1 MKRFIENRP
10 SSDTARRPLPPLAG
24 NLLFLGALFAMS
36 LLVMAIEKPLFLLWY
51 HAQAAEAS
59 AAELALVVW
68 NGLKLDQTVAG
79 YITALPLLVVLAALW
94 IPGRWSRSVLKGYLL
109 VIAAVSATAFAANLA
124 LYEYWAFP
132 LDSSVLQYLAS
143 PKEALASVTAGQLLL
158 QLLVAA
164 AVFGGMAWCYLRVLR
179 LYNPAR
185 RSTHRAGS
193 TLVLLLAAG
202 VLFLPI
208 RGGVSVATANVSKV
222 YFSGRMFLNHA
233 AVNPLFSF
241 LSTLSDG
248 DDALYE
254 YEFFPEP
261 ERAAIFELL
270 RGDLPAGIGTDTLLR
285 TRRPNV
291 VLFLVESFGRSTVDE
306 RVGGEPVAPEF
317 QRLKGEGVYF
327 DNLFANSFR
336 TDRGT
341 VAVLSGFPA
350 QTKMSVMK
358 LPVKSQRLP
367 SIARSLRREGYATS
381 FYYGGDLNFTNTA
394 SYLYGTG
401 FDRLTW
407 QKDLHFDAPT
417 SKWGYADDVVIDAF
431 TDHVLA
437 EAGIAASLLR
447 RDAHAVEPRT
457 VRRTVREVRRPDAQ
471 RHGLHRRLPRLLRGT
486 CAADSRMERPARHPH
501 RRPCLPLPLRH
512 RQQRRAASPHPDAVA
527 GRRRAPSGGSRNLRL
542 AERSGGHAAR
552 AAGDRPR
559 RFPFQPRP
567 VRSGAPQIRLLVF
580 QQRLRRGRRRRHDD
594 LRLYLRPRD
603 LARQHGRA
611 AARRK
616 GDAPNHLQGDTGAVK
631 IRRIEIR
638 SCPIR
643 CMNFDYAEFKNRPF
657 GRGGSYRYR
666 KIGEGRENR
675 PYGTGS

>member
-109 VIAAVSATAFAANLA
+109 VIAAVAATAFAANLA

-179 LYNPAR
+179 LYDPAR

-261 ERAAIFELL
+261 ERAAIFEPL

-437 EAGIAASLLR
+437 EAASQRPFFAAMLTLSSHEPFDVPFAKFDDPMLNAMAFTDACLGRFVERVRQTPVWDDLLVILIADHAYPYPYGIANSDALR
-447 RDAHAVEPRT
+447 HRIPMLWLGGA
-457 VRRTVREVRRPDAQ
+457 VRRPAVVETYGSQSDLAATLLAQ
-471 RHGLHRRLPRLLRGT
+471 LGIAHGDFLF
-486 CAADSRMERPARHPH
+486 SRDLFDPARPKFGYWCFNNGFGVADAGGTTIFDCPSA
-501 RRPCLPLPLRH
+501 RVISPDSTAAQLRDGKAML
-512 RQQRRAASPHPDAVA
+512 QTTYKA
-527 GRRRAPSGGSRNLRL
+527 
-542 AERSGGHAAR
+542 
-552 AAGDRPR
+552 
-559 RFPFQPRP
+559 
-567 VRSGAPQIRLLVF
+567 IREL
-580 QQRLRRGRRRRHDD
+580 
-594 LRLYLRPRD
+594 
-603 LARQHGRA
+603 
-611 AARRK
+611 
-616 GDAPNHLQGDTGAVK
+616 
-631 IRRIEIR
+631 
-638 SCPIR
+638 
-643 CMNFDYAEFKNRPF
+643 
-657 GRGGSYRYR
+657 
-666 KIGEGRENR
+666 
-675 PYGTGS
+675 

>member
-109 VIAAVSATAFAANLA
+109 VIAAVAATAFAANLA

-179 LYNPAR
+179 LYDPAR

-261 ERAAIFELL
+261 ERAAIFEPL

-417 SKWGYADDVVIDAF
+417 SKWGYADDVVVDLFGDEVEALGREEQPFLAGLLTLSSHEPFEVPFAKFDDKLLNAMAF
-431 TDHVLA
+431 
-437 EAGIAASLLR
+437 S
-447 RDAHAVEPRT
+447 
-457 VRRTVREVRRPDAQ
+457 DAQ
-471 RHGLHRRLPRLLRGT
+471 IGRLIDRLRESPVWDNLLVVLVADHGYPYPYDL
-486 CAADSRMERPARHPH
+486 AYNA
-501 RRPCLPLPLRH
+501 PLRH
-512 RQQRRAASPHPDAVA
+512 RIPMIWLGGALATASRTVDTYASQIDICATLLAQMGLPHDEFDYSKNIFGATPPHKFGYYCFSDGFGVIDADGETVYDNTGETVLFQTGPQSERLEWGKA
-527 GRRRAPSGGSRNLRL
+527 MLQTTYEDIGRR
-542 AERSGGHAAR
+542 
-552 AAGDRPR
+552 
-559 RFPFQPRP
+559 
-567 VRSGAPQIRLLVF
+567 
-580 QQRLRRGRRRRHDD
+580 
-594 LRLYLRPRD
+594 
-603 LARQHGRA
+603 
-611 AARRK
+611 
-616 GDAPNHLQGDTGAVK
+616 
-631 IRRIEIR
+631 
-638 SCPIR
+638 
-643 CMNFDYAEFKNRPF
+643 
-657 GRGGSYRYR
+657 
-666 KIGEGRENR
+666 
-675 PYGTGS
+675 

>member
-143 PKEALASVTAGQLLL
+143 PKEALASITAGQFLL

-179 LYNPAR
+179 LYDPAR

-261 ERAAIFELL
+261 ERAAIFEPL

-437 EAGIAASLLR
+437 EAASQRPFFAAVLTLSSHEPFDVPFAKFDDPMLNAMAFTDACLGRFVERVRQTPVWDDLLVILIADHAYPYPYGIANSDALR
-447 RDAHAVEPRT
+447 HRIPMLWLGGA
-457 VRRTVREVRRPDAQ
+457 VRRPAVVETYGSQSDLAATLLAQ
-471 RHGLHRRLPRLLRGT
+471 LGIAHGDFLF
-486 CAADSRMERPARHPH
+486 SRDLFDPARPKFGYWCFNNGFGVADAGGTTIFDCTSA
-501 RRPCLPLPLRH
+501 RVISPDSTAAQLRDGKAML
-512 RQQRRAASPHPDAVA
+512 QTTYKA
-527 GRRRAPSGGSRNLRL
+527 
-542 AERSGGHAAR
+542 
-552 AAGDRPR
+552 
-559 RFPFQPRP
+559 
-567 VRSGAPQIRLLVF
+567 IREL
-580 QQRLRRGRRRRHDD
+580 
-594 LRLYLRPRD
+594 
-603 LARQHGRA
+603 
-611 AARRK
+611 
-616 GDAPNHLQGDTGAVK
+616 
-631 IRRIEIR
+631 
-638 SCPIR
+638 
-643 CMNFDYAEFKNRPF
+643 
-657 GRGGSYRYR
+657 
-666 KIGEGRENR
+666 
-675 PYGTGS
+675 

>member
-51 HAQAAEAS
+51 HAQAADAS

-109 VIAAVSATAFAANLA
+109 VIAAVAATAFAANLA

-164 AVFGGMAWCYLRVLR
+164 AVFGGMAWCYPRVLR
-179 LYNPAR
+179 LYDPAR

-261 ERAAIFELL
+261 ERAAIFEPL

-437 EAGIAASLLR
+437 EAASQRPFFAAMLTLSSHEPFDVPFAKFDDPMLNAMAFTDACLGRFVERVRQTPVWKDLLVILIADHAYPYPYGIANSDALR
-447 RDAHAVEPRT
+447 HRIPMLWLGGA
-457 VRRTVREVRRPDAQ
+457 VRRPAVVETYGSQSDLAATLLAQ
-471 RHGLHRRLPRLLRGT
+471 LGIAHGDFLF
-486 CAADSRMERPARHPH
+486 SRDLFDPARPKFGYWCFNNGFGVADAGGTTIFDCTSA
-501 RRPCLPLPLRH
+501 RVISPDSTAAQLRDGKAML
-512 RQQRRAASPHPDAVA
+512 QTTYKA
-527 GRRRAPSGGSRNLRL
+527 
-542 AERSGGHAAR
+542 
-552 AAGDRPR
+552 
-559 RFPFQPRP
+559 
-567 VRSGAPQIRLLVF
+567 IREL
-580 QQRLRRGRRRRHDD
+580 
-594 LRLYLRPRD
+594 
-603 LARQHGRA
+603 
-611 AARRK
+611 
-616 GDAPNHLQGDTGAVK
+616 
-631 IRRIEIR
+631 
-638 SCPIR
+638 
-643 CMNFDYAEFKNRPF
+643 
-657 GRGGSYRYR
+657 
-666 KIGEGRENR
+666 
-675 PYGTGS
+675 

>member
-51 HAQAAEAS
+51 HAQAAKAS

-109 VIAAVSATAFAANLA
+109 VIAAVAATAFAANLA

-179 LYNPAR
+179 LYDPAR

-261 ERAAIFELL
+261 ERAAIFEPL

-437 EAGIAASLLR
+437 EAASQRPFFAAMLTLSSHEPFDVPFAKFDDPMLNAMAFTDACLGRFVERVRQTPVWDDLLVILIADHAYPYPYGIANSDALR
-447 RDAHAVEPRT
+447 HRIPMLWLGGA
-457 VRRTVREVRRPDAQ
+457 VRRPAVVETYGSQSDLAATLLAQ
-471 RHGLHRRLPRLLRGT
+471 LGIAHGDFLF
-486 CAADSRMERPARHPH
+486 SRDLFDPARPKFGYWCFNNGFGVADAGGTTIFDCTSA
-501 RRPCLPLPLRH
+501 RVISPDSTAAQLRDGKAML
-512 RQQRRAASPHPDAVA
+512 QTTYKA
-527 GRRRAPSGGSRNLRL
+527 
-542 AERSGGHAAR
+542 
-552 AAGDRPR
+552 
-559 RFPFQPRP
+559 
-567 VRSGAPQIRLLVF
+567 IREL
-580 QQRLRRGRRRRHDD
+580 
-594 LRLYLRPRD
+594 
-603 LARQHGRA
+603 
-611 AARRK
+611 
-616 GDAPNHLQGDTGAVK
+616 
-631 IRRIEIR
+631 
-638 SCPIR
+638 
-643 CMNFDYAEFKNRPF
+643 
-657 GRGGSYRYR
+657 
-666 KIGEGRENR
+666 
-675 PYGTGS
+675 

>member
-94 IPGRWSRSVLKGYLL
+94 LPGRWSRSVLKCYLL
-109 VIAAVSATAFAANLA
+109 VIAAVAATAFAANLA

-179 LYNPAR
+179 LYDPAR

-261 ERAAIFELL
+261 ERAAIFEPL

-437 EAGIAASLLR
+437 EAASQRPFFAAMLTLSSHEPFDVPFAKFDDPMLNAMAFTDACLGRFVERVRQTPVWKDLLVILIADHAYPYPYGIANSDALR
-447 RDAHAVEPRT
+447 HRIPMLWLGGA
-457 VRRTVREVRRPDAQ
+457 VRRPAVVETYGSQSDLAATLLAQ
-471 RHGLHRRLPRLLRGT
+471 LGIAHGDFLF
-486 CAADSRMERPARHPH
+486 SRDLFDPARPKFGYWCFNNGFGVADAGGTTIFDCTSA
-501 RRPCLPLPLRH
+501 RVISPDSTAAQLRDGKAML
-512 RQQRRAASPHPDAVA
+512 QTTYKA
-527 GRRRAPSGGSRNLRL
+527 
-542 AERSGGHAAR
+542 
-552 AAGDRPR
+552 
-559 RFPFQPRP
+559 
-567 VRSGAPQIRLLVF
+567 IREL
-580 QQRLRRGRRRRHDD
+580 
-594 LRLYLRPRD
+594 
-603 LARQHGRA
+603 
-611 AARRK
+611 
-616 GDAPNHLQGDTGAVK
+616 
-631 IRRIEIR
+631 
-638 SCPIR
+638 
-643 CMNFDYAEFKNRPF
+643 
-657 GRGGSYRYR
+657 
-666 KIGEGRENR
+666 
-675 PYGTGS
+675 

>member
-143 PKEALASVTAGQLLL
+143 PKEALASITAGQLLL

-179 LYNPAR
+179 LYDPAR

-261 ERAAIFELL
+261 ERAAIFEPL

-285 TRRPNV
+285 TQRPNV

-437 EAGIAASLLR
+437 EAASQRPFFAAVLTLSSHEPFDVPFAKFDDPMLNAMAFTDACLGRFVERVRQTPVWDDLLVILIADHAYPYPYGIANSDALR
-447 RDAHAVEPRT
+447 HRIPMLWLGGA
-457 VRRTVREVRRPDAQ
+457 VRRPAVVETYGSQSDLAATLLAQ
-471 RHGLHRRLPRLLRGT
+471 LGIAHGDFLF
-486 CAADSRMERPARHPH
+486 SRDLFDPARPKFGYWCFNNGFGVADAGGTTIFDCTSA
-501 RRPCLPLPLRH
+501 RVISPDSTAAQLRDGKAML
-512 RQQRRAASPHPDAVA
+512 QTTYKA
-527 GRRRAPSGGSRNLRL
+527 
-542 AERSGGHAAR
+542 
-552 AAGDRPR
+552 
-559 RFPFQPRP
+559 
-567 VRSGAPQIRLLVF
+567 IREL
-580 QQRLRRGRRRRHDD
+580 
-594 LRLYLRPRD
+594 
-603 LARQHGRA
+603 
-611 AARRK
+611 
-616 GDAPNHLQGDTGAVK
+616 
-631 IRRIEIR
+631 
-638 SCPIR
+638 
-643 CMNFDYAEFKNRPF
+643 
-657 GRGGSYRYR
+657 
-666 KIGEGRENR
+666 
-675 PYGTGS
+675 

>member
-1 MKRFIENRP
+1 MKRFIETRP

-109 VIAAVSATAFAANLA
+109 VIAAVAATAFAANLA

-164 AVFGGMAWCYLRVLR
+164 AVFGGMAWCYPRVLR
-179 LYNPAR
+179 LYDPAR

-261 ERAAIFELL
+261 ERAAIFEPL

-437 EAGIAASLLR
+437 EAASQRPFFAAMLTLSSHEPFDVPFAKFDDPMLNAMAFTDACLGRFVERVRQTPVWKDLLVILIADHAYPYPYGIANSDALR
-447 RDAHAVEPRT
+447 HRIPMLWLGGA
-457 VRRTVREVRRPDAQ
+457 VRRPAVVETYGSQSDLAATLLAQ
-471 RHGLHRRLPRLLRGT
+471 LGIAHGDFLF
-486 CAADSRMERPARHPH
+486 SRDLFDPARPKFGYWCFNNGFGVADAGGTTIFDCTSA
-501 RRPCLPLPLRH
+501 RVISPDSTAAQLRDGKAML
-512 RQQRRAASPHPDAVA
+512 QTTYKA
-527 GRRRAPSGGSRNLRL
+527 
-542 AERSGGHAAR
+542 
-552 AAGDRPR
+552 
-559 RFPFQPRP
+559 
-567 VRSGAPQIRLLVF
+567 IREL
-580 QQRLRRGRRRRHDD
+580 
-594 LRLYLRPRD
+594 
-603 LARQHGRA
+603 
-611 AARRK
+611 
-616 GDAPNHLQGDTGAVK
+616 
-631 IRRIEIR
+631 
-638 SCPIR
+638 
-643 CMNFDYAEFKNRPF
+643 
-657 GRGGSYRYR
+657 
-666 KIGEGRENR
+666 
-675 PYGTGS
+675 

>member
-109 VIAAVSATAFAANLA
+109 VIAAVAATAFAANLA

-164 AVFGGMAWCYLRVLR
+164 AVFGGMAWCYPRVLR
-179 LYNPAR
+179 LYDPAR

-261 ERAAIFELL
+261 ERAAIFEPL

-417 SKWGYADDVVIDAF
+417 SKWGYADDVVVDLFGDEVEALGRAEQPFLAGLLTLSSHEPFEVPFAKFDDKLLNAMAF
-431 TDHVLA
+431 
-437 EAGIAASLLR
+437 S
-447 RDAHAVEPRT
+447 
-457 VRRTVREVRRPDAQ
+457 DAQ
-471 RHGLHRRLPRLLRGT
+471 IGRLIDRLRESPVWNNLLVVLVADHGYPYPYDL
-486 CAADSRMERPARHPH
+486 AYNA
-501 RRPCLPLPLRH
+501 PLRH
-512 RQQRRAASPHPDAVA
+512 RIPMIWLGGALATASRTVDTYASQIDICATLLAQMGLPHDEFDYSKNIFGATPPHKFGYYCFSDGFGVIDADGETVYDNTGETVLFQTGPQSERLEWGKA
-527 GRRRAPSGGSRNLRL
+527 MLQTTYEDIGRR
-542 AERSGGHAAR
+542 
-552 AAGDRPR
+552 
-559 RFPFQPRP
+559 
-567 VRSGAPQIRLLVF
+567 
-580 QQRLRRGRRRRHDD
+580 
-594 LRLYLRPRD
+594 
-603 LARQHGRA
+603 
-611 AARRK
+611 
-616 GDAPNHLQGDTGAVK
+616 
-631 IRRIEIR
+631 
-638 SCPIR
+638 
-643 CMNFDYAEFKNRPF
+643 
-657 GRGGSYRYR
+657 
-666 KIGEGRENR
+666 
-675 PYGTGS
+675 

>member
-179 LYNPAR
+179 LYDPAR

-261 ERAAIFELL
+261 ERAAIFEPL

-437 EAGIAASLLR
+437 EAASQRPFFAAMLTLSSHEPFDVPFAKFDDPMLNAMAFTDASLGRFVERVRQTPVWNDLLVILIADHAYPYPYGIANSDALR
-447 RDAHAVEPRT
+447 HRIPMLWLGGA
-457 VRRTVREVRRPDAQ
+457 VRRPAVVETYGSQSDLAATLLAQLGIAHGDFLFSRDLFDPARPKFGYWCFNNGFGVADAGGTTIFDCTSARVISPDSTAAQ
-471 RHGLHRRLPRLLRGT
+471 RRDGKAMLQT
-486 CAADSRMERPARHPH
+486 TYKA
-501 RRPCLPLPLRH
+501 
-512 RQQRRAASPHPDAVA
+512 
-527 GRRRAPSGGSRNLRL
+527 
-542 AERSGGHAAR
+542 
-552 AAGDRPR
+552 
-559 RFPFQPRP
+559 
-567 VRSGAPQIRLLVF
+567 IREL
-580 QQRLRRGRRRRHDD
+580 
-594 LRLYLRPRD
+594 
-603 LARQHGRA
+603 
-611 AARRK
+611 
-616 GDAPNHLQGDTGAVK
+616 
-631 IRRIEIR
+631 
-638 SCPIR
+638 
-643 CMNFDYAEFKNRPF
+643 
-657 GRGGSYRYR
+657 
-666 KIGEGRENR
+666 
-675 PYGTGS
+675 

>member
-109 VIAAVSATAFAANLA
+109 VIAAVAATAFAANLA

-164 AVFGGMAWCYLRVLR
+164 AVFGGMAWCYPRVLR
-179 LYNPAR
+179 LYDPAR

-261 ERAAIFELL
+261 ERAAIFEPL

-336 TDRGT
+336 TDRGE
-341 VAVLSGFPA
+341 VAILSGFPA
-350 QTKMSVMK
+350 QTRMSIMK
-358 LPVKSQRLP
+358 LPAKSRNLP
-367 SIARSLRREGYATS
+367 SIARSLAGEGYATS
-381 FYYGGDLNFTNTA
+381 FAYGGDLNFTNQS
-394 SYLYGTG
+394 SYMYATG
-401 FDRLTW
+401 WQELIW
-407 QKDLHFDAPT
+407 QKDLRFDAPAAD
-417 SKWGYADDVVIDAF
+417 WGYDDALMCDWFADRVIALSDAGKPFLAGLLTLSSHTPFDVPYSKFDDKVLNAMAFSDECVGKMIDRLKASPAWKDLLVVLVA
-431 TDHVLA
+431 DH
-437 EAGIAASLLR
+437 GYPY
-447 RDAHAVEPRT
+447 PRT
-457 VRRTVREVRRPDAQ
+457 LTYNE
-471 RHGLHRRLPRLLRGT
+471 
-486 CAADSRMERPARHPH
+486 
-501 RRPCLPLPLRH
+501 PLRH
-512 RQQRRAASPHPDAVA
+512 RIPMIWTGGAVVRPRVVEDYAAQIDIAATLLAQLGVAHDDFDYSKDIFAPTPPRKFAYYTFNDGFGVVDASGEAVWDATA
-527 GRRRAPSGGSRNLRL
+527 GRAVTATNP
-542 AERSGGHAAR
+542 E
-552 AAGDRPR
+552 
-559 RFPFQPRP
+559 
-567 VRSGAPQIRLLVF
+567 LLDVGRTML
-580 QQRLRRGRRRRHDD
+580 QTTYTDIGRR
-594 LRLYLRPRD
+594 
-603 LARQHGRA
+603 
-611 AARRK
+611 
-616 GDAPNHLQGDTGAVK
+616 
-631 IRRIEIR
+631 
-638 SCPIR
+638 
-643 CMNFDYAEFKNRPF
+643 
-657 GRGGSYRYR
+657 
-666 KIGEGRENR
+666 
-675 PYGTGS
+675 

>member
-164 AVFGGMAWCYLRVLR
+164 AVFRGMAWCYLRVLR
-179 LYNPAR
+179 LYDPAR

-261 ERAAIFELL
+261 ERAAIFEPL

-437 EAGIAASLLR
+437 EAASQRPFFAAMLTLSSHEPFDVPFAKFDDPMLNAMAFTDASLGRFVERVRQTPVWNDLLVILIADHAYPYPYGIANSDALR
-447 RDAHAVEPRT
+447 HRIPMLWLGGA
-457 VRRTVREVRRPDAQ
+457 VRRPAVVETYGSQSDLAATLLAQ
-471 RHGLHRRLPRLLRGT
+471 LGIAHGDFLF
-486 CAADSRMERPARHPH
+486 SRDLFDPARPKFGYWCFNNGFGVADAGGTTIFDCTSA
-501 RRPCLPLPLRH
+501 RVISPDSTAAQLRDGKAML
-512 RQQRRAASPHPDAVA
+512 QTTYKA
-527 GRRRAPSGGSRNLRL
+527 
-542 AERSGGHAAR
+542 
-552 AAGDRPR
+552 
-559 RFPFQPRP
+559 
-567 VRSGAPQIRLLVF
+567 IREL
-580 QQRLRRGRRRRHDD
+580 
-594 LRLYLRPRD
+594 
-603 LARQHGRA
+603 
-611 AARRK
+611 
-616 GDAPNHLQGDTGAVK
+616 
-631 IRRIEIR
+631 
-638 SCPIR
+638 
-643 CMNFDYAEFKNRPF
+643 
-657 GRGGSYRYR
+657 
-666 KIGEGRENR
+666 
-675 PYGTGS
+675 

>member
-109 VIAAVSATAFAANLA
+109 VIAAVAATAFAANLA
-124 LYEYWAFP
+124 LYDYWAFP

-179 LYNPAR
+179 LYDPAR

-261 ERAAIFELL
+261 ERAAIFEPL

-437 EAGIAASLLR
+437 EAASQRPFFAAMLTLSSHEPFDVPFAKFDDPMLNAMAFTDACLGRFVERVRQTPVWDDLLVILIADHAYPYPYGIANSDALR
-447 RDAHAVEPRT
+447 HRIPMLWLGGA
-457 VRRTVREVRRPDAQ
+457 VRRPAVVETYGSQSDLAATLLAQ
-471 RHGLHRRLPRLLRGT
+471 LGIAHGDFLF
-486 CAADSRMERPARHPH
+486 SRDLFDPARPKFGYWCFNNGFGVADAGGTTIFDCTSA
-501 RRPCLPLPLRH
+501 RVISPDSTAAQLRDGKAML
-512 RQQRRAASPHPDAVA
+512 QTTYKA
-527 GRRRAPSGGSRNLRL
+527 
-542 AERSGGHAAR
+542 
-552 AAGDRPR
+552 
-559 RFPFQPRP
+559 
-567 VRSGAPQIRLLVF
+567 IREL
-580 QQRLRRGRRRRHDD
+580 
-594 LRLYLRPRD
+594 
-603 LARQHGRA
+603 
-611 AARRK
+611 
-616 GDAPNHLQGDTGAVK
+616 
-631 IRRIEIR
+631 
-638 SCPIR
+638 
-643 CMNFDYAEFKNRPF
+643 
-657 GRGGSYRYR
+657 
-666 KIGEGRENR
+666 
-675 PYGTGS
+675 

>member
-109 VIAAVSATAFAANLA
+109 VIAAVAATAFAANLA

-164 AVFGGMAWCYLRVLR
+164 AVFGGMAWCYPRVLR
-179 LYNPAR
+179 LYDPAR

-193 TLVLLLAAG
+193 TLVQLLAAG

-261 ERAAIFELL
+261 ERAAIFEPL

-437 EAGIAASLLR
+437 EAASQRPFFAAMLTLSSHEPFDVPFAKFDDPMLNAMAFTDACLGRFVERVRQTPVWKDLLVILIADHAYPYPYGIANSDALR
-447 RDAHAVEPRT
+447 HRIPMLWLGGA
-457 VRRTVREVRRPDAQ
+457 VRRPAVVETYGSQSDLAATLLAQ
-471 RHGLHRRLPRLLRGT
+471 LGIAHGDFLF
-486 CAADSRMERPARHPH
+486 SRDLFDPARPKFGYWCFNNGFGVADAGGTTIFDCTSA
-501 RRPCLPLPLRH
+501 RVISPDSTAAQLRDGKAML
-512 RQQRRAASPHPDAVA
+512 QTTYKA
-527 GRRRAPSGGSRNLRL
+527 
-542 AERSGGHAAR
+542 
-552 AAGDRPR
+552 
-559 RFPFQPRP
+559 
-567 VRSGAPQIRLLVF
+567 IREL
-580 QQRLRRGRRRRHDD
+580 
-594 LRLYLRPRD
+594 
-603 LARQHGRA
+603 
-611 AARRK
+611 
-616 GDAPNHLQGDTGAVK
+616 
-631 IRRIEIR
+631 
-638 SCPIR
+638 
-643 CMNFDYAEFKNRPF
+643 
-657 GRGGSYRYR
+657 
-666 KIGEGRENR
+666 
-675 PYGTGS
+675 

>member
-109 VIAAVSATAFAANLA
+109 VIAAVAATAFAANLA

-179 LYNPAR
+179 LYDPAR

-261 ERAAIFELL
+261 ERAAIFEPL

-437 EAGIAASLLR
+437 EAASQRPFFAAMLTLSSHEPSDVPFAKFDDPMLNAMAFTDACLGRFVERVRQTPVWDDLLVILIADHAYPYPYGIANSDALR
-447 RDAHAVEPRT
+447 HRIPMLWLGGA
-457 VRRTVREVRRPDAQ
+457 VRRPAVVETYGSQSDLAATLLAQ
-471 RHGLHRRLPRLLRGT
+471 LGIAHGDFLF
-486 CAADSRMERPARHPH
+486 SRDLFDPARPKFGYWCFNNGFGVADAGGTTIFDCTSA
-501 RRPCLPLPLRH
+501 RVISPDSTAAQLRDGKAML
-512 RQQRRAASPHPDAVA
+512 QTTYKA
-527 GRRRAPSGGSRNLRL
+527 
-542 AERSGGHAAR
+542 
-552 AAGDRPR
+552 
-559 RFPFQPRP
+559 
-567 VRSGAPQIRLLVF
+567 IREL
-580 QQRLRRGRRRRHDD
+580 
-594 LRLYLRPRD
+594 
-603 LARQHGRA
+603 
-611 AARRK
+611 
-616 GDAPNHLQGDTGAVK
+616 
-631 IRRIEIR
+631 
-638 SCPIR
+638 
-643 CMNFDYAEFKNRPF
+643 
-657 GRGGSYRYR
+657 
-666 KIGEGRENR
+666 
-675 PYGTGS
+675 

>member
-109 VIAAVSATAFAANLA
+109 VIAAVAATAFAANLA

-179 LYNPAR
+179 LYDPAR

-222 YFSGRMFLNHA
+222 YFSGRMVLNHA

-261 ERAAIFELL
+261 ERAAIFEPL

-437 EAGIAASLLR
+437 EAASQRPFFAAMLTLSSHEPFDVPFAKFDDPMLNAMAFTDACLGRFVERVRQTPVWKDLLVILIADHAYPYPYGIANSDALR
-447 RDAHAVEPRT
+447 HRIPMLWLGGA
-457 VRRTVREVRRPDAQ
+457 VRRP
-471 RHGLHRRLPRLLRGT
+471 
-486 CAADSRMERPARHPH
+486 
-501 RRPCLPLPLRH
+501 
-512 RQQRRAASPHPDAVA
+512 AVVETY
-527 GRRRAPSGGSRNLRL
+527 GSQ
-542 AERSGGHAAR
+542 S
-552 AAGDRPR
+552 
-559 RFPFQPRP
+559 
-567 VRSGAPQIRLLVF
+567 
-580 QQRLRRGRRRRHDD
+580 
-594 LRLYLRPRD
+594 D
-603 LARQHGRA
+603 LAATLLAQLGIAHGDFLFSA
-611 AARRK
+611 PNSATGVSTTASAWPTPAARRSST
-616 GDAPNHLQGDTGAVK
+616 APPPA
-631 IRRIEIR
+631 
-638 SCPIR
+638 
-643 CMNFDYAEFKNRPF
+643 
-657 GRGGSYRYR
+657 
-666 KIGEGRENR
+666 
-675 PYGTGS
+675 

>member
-179 LYNPAR
+179 LYDPAR

-261 ERAAIFELL
+261 ERAAIFEPL

-437 EAGIAASLLR
+437 EAASQRPFFAAMITLSSHEPFDVPFAKFDDPMLNAMAFTDASLGRFVERVRQTPVWNDLLVILIADHAYPYPYGIANSDALR
-447 RDAHAVEPRT
+447 HRIPMLWLGGA
-457 VRRTVREVRRPDAQ
+457 VRRPAVVETYGSQSDLAATLLAQ
-471 RHGLHRRLPRLLRGT
+471 LGIAHGDFLF
-486 CAADSRMERPARHPH
+486 SRDLFDPARPKFGYWCFNNGFGVADAGGTTIFDCTSA
-501 RRPCLPLPLRH
+501 RVISPDSTAAQLRDGKAML
-512 RQQRRAASPHPDAVA
+512 QTTYKA
-527 GRRRAPSGGSRNLRL
+527 
-542 AERSGGHAAR
+542 
-552 AAGDRPR
+552 
-559 RFPFQPRP
+559 
-567 VRSGAPQIRLLVF
+567 IREL
-580 QQRLRRGRRRRHDD
+580 
-594 LRLYLRPRD
+594 
-603 LARQHGRA
+603 
-611 AARRK
+611 
-616 GDAPNHLQGDTGAVK
+616 
-631 IRRIEIR
+631 
-638 SCPIR
+638 
-643 CMNFDYAEFKNRPF
+643 
-657 GRGGSYRYR
+657 
-666 KIGEGRENR
+666 
-675 PYGTGS
+675 

>member
-109 VIAAVSATAFAANLA
+109 VIAAVAATAFAANLA

-179 LYNPAR
+179 LYDPAR

-261 ERAAIFELL
+261 ERAAIFEPL

-367 SIARSLRREGYATS
+367 SIAHSLRREGYATS

-437 EAGIAASLLR
+437 EAASQRPFFAAMLTLSSHEPFDVPFAKFDDPMLNAMAFTDACLGRFVERVRQTPVWKDLLVILIADHAYPYPYGIANSDALR
-447 RDAHAVEPRT
+447 HRIPMLWLGGA
-457 VRRTVREVRRPDAQ
+457 VRRPAVVETYGSQSDLAATLLAQ
-471 RHGLHRRLPRLLRGT
+471 LGIAHGDFLF
-486 CAADSRMERPARHPH
+486 SRDLFDPARPKFGYWCFNNGFGVADAGGTTIFDCTSA
-501 RRPCLPLPLRH
+501 RVISPDSTAAQLRDGKAML
-512 RQQRRAASPHPDAVA
+512 QTTYKA
-527 GRRRAPSGGSRNLRL
+527 
-542 AERSGGHAAR
+542 
-552 AAGDRPR
+552 
-559 RFPFQPRP
+559 
-567 VRSGAPQIRLLVF
+567 IREL
-580 QQRLRRGRRRRHDD
+580 
-594 LRLYLRPRD
+594 
-603 LARQHGRA
+603 
-611 AARRK
+611 
-616 GDAPNHLQGDTGAVK
+616 
-631 IRRIEIR
+631 
-638 SCPIR
+638 
-643 CMNFDYAEFKNRPF
+643 
-657 GRGGSYRYR
+657 
-666 KIGEGRENR
+666 
-675 PYGTGS
+675 

>member
-109 VIAAVSATAFAANLA
+109 VIAAVAATAFAANLA

-164 AVFGGMAWCYLRVLR
+164 AVFGGMAWCYPRVLR
-179 LYNPAR
+179 LYDPAR

-261 ERAAIFELL
+261 ERAAIFEPL

-437 EAGIAASLLR
+437 EAASQRPFFAAMLTLSSHEPFDVPFAKFDDPMLNAMAFTDACFGRFVERVRQTPVWKDLLVILIADHAYPYPYGIANSDALR
-447 RDAHAVEPRT
+447 HRIPMLWLGGA
-457 VRRTVREVRRPDAQ
+457 VRRPAVVETYGSQSDLAATLLAQ
-471 RHGLHRRLPRLLRGT
+471 LGIAHGDFLF
-486 CAADSRMERPARHPH
+486 SRDLFDPARPKFGYWCFNNGFGVADAGGTTIFDCTSA
-501 RRPCLPLPLRH
+501 RVISPDSTAAQLRDGKAML
-512 RQQRRAASPHPDAVA
+512 QTTYKA
-527 GRRRAPSGGSRNLRL
+527 
-542 AERSGGHAAR
+542 
-552 AAGDRPR
+552 
-559 RFPFQPRP
+559 
-567 VRSGAPQIRLLVF
+567 IREL
-580 QQRLRRGRRRRHDD
+580 
-594 LRLYLRPRD
+594 
-603 LARQHGRA
+603 
-611 AARRK
+611 
-616 GDAPNHLQGDTGAVK
+616 
-631 IRRIEIR
+631 
-638 SCPIR
+638 
-643 CMNFDYAEFKNRPF
+643 
-657 GRGGSYRYR
+657 
-666 KIGEGRENR
+666 
-675 PYGTGS
+675 

>member
-109 VIAAVSATAFAANLA
+109 VIAAVAATAFAANLA

-179 LYNPAR
+179 LYDPAR

-261 ERAAIFELL
+261 ERAAIFEPL
-270 RGDLPAGIGTDTLLR
+270 RGDLPAGIRTDTLLR

-437 EAGIAASLLR
+437 EAASQRPFFAAMLTLSSHEPFDVPFAKFDDPMLNAMAFTDACLGRFVERVRQTPVWDDLLVILIADHAYPYPYGIANSDALR
-447 RDAHAVEPRT
+447 HRIPMLWLGGA
-457 VRRTVREVRRPDAQ
+457 VRRPAVVETYGSQSDLAATLLAQ
-471 RHGLHRRLPRLLRGT
+471 LGIAHGDFLF
-486 CAADSRMERPARHPH
+486 SRDLFDPARPKFGYWCFNNGFGVADAGGTTIFDCTSA
-501 RRPCLPLPLRH
+501 RVISPDSTAAQLRDGKAML
-512 RQQRRAASPHPDAVA
+512 QTTYKA
-527 GRRRAPSGGSRNLRL
+527 
-542 AERSGGHAAR
+542 
-552 AAGDRPR
+552 
-559 RFPFQPRP
+559 
-567 VRSGAPQIRLLVF
+567 IREL
-580 QQRLRRGRRRRHDD
+580 
-594 LRLYLRPRD
+594 
-603 LARQHGRA
+603 
-611 AARRK
+611 
-616 GDAPNHLQGDTGAVK
+616 
-631 IRRIEIR
+631 
-638 SCPIR
+638 
-643 CMNFDYAEFKNRPF
+643 
-657 GRGGSYRYR
+657 
-666 KIGEGRENR
+666 
-675 PYGTGS
+675 

>member
-109 VIAAVSATAFAANLA
+109 VIAPVSATAFAANLA

-179 LYNPAR
+179 LYDPAR

-261 ERAAIFELL
+261 ERAAIFEPL

-437 EAGIAASLLR
+437 EAASQRPFFAAMLTLSSHEPFDVPFAKFDDPMLNAMAFTDASLGRFVERVRQTPVWNDLLVILIADHAYPYPYGIANSDALR
-447 RDAHAVEPRT
+447 HRIPMLWLGGA
-457 VRRTVREVRRPDAQ
+457 VRRPAVVETYGSQSDLAATLLAQ
-471 RHGLHRRLPRLLRGT
+471 LGIAHGDFLF
-486 CAADSRMERPARHPH
+486 SRDLFDPARPKFGYWCFNNGFGVADAGGTTIFDCTSA
-501 RRPCLPLPLRH
+501 RVISPDSTAAQLRDGKAML
-512 RQQRRAASPHPDAVA
+512 QTTYKA
-527 GRRRAPSGGSRNLRL
+527 
-542 AERSGGHAAR
+542 
-552 AAGDRPR
+552 
-559 RFPFQPRP
+559 
-567 VRSGAPQIRLLVF
+567 IREL
-580 QQRLRRGRRRRHDD
+580 
-594 LRLYLRPRD
+594 
-603 LARQHGRA
+603 
-611 AARRK
+611 
-616 GDAPNHLQGDTGAVK
+616 
-631 IRRIEIR
+631 
-638 SCPIR
+638 
-643 CMNFDYAEFKNRPF
+643 
-657 GRGGSYRYR
+657 
-666 KIGEGRENR
+666 
-675 PYGTGS
+675 

>member
-51 HAQAAEAS
+51 HAQAAKAS

-109 VIAAVSATAFAANLA
+109 VIAAVAATAFAANLA

-179 LYNPAR
+179 LYDPAR

-261 ERAAIFELL
+261 ERAAIFEPL

-437 EAGIAASLLR
+437 EAASQRPFFAAMLTLSSHEPFDVPFAKFDDPMLNAMAFTDACLGRFVERVRQTPVWDDLLVILIADHAYPYPYGIANSDALR
-447 RDAHAVEPRT
+447 HRIPMLWLGGA
-457 VRRTVREVRRPDAQ
+457 VRRPTVVETYGSQSDLAATLLAQ
-471 RHGLHRRLPRLLRGT
+471 LGIAHGDFLF
-486 CAADSRMERPARHPH
+486 SRDLFDPARPKFGYWCFNNGFGVADAGGTTIFDCTSA
-501 RRPCLPLPLRH
+501 RVISPDSTAAQLRDGKAMLQTTYKAI
-512 RQQRRAASPHPDAVA
+512 R
-527 GRRRAPSGGSRNLRL
+527 
-542 AERSGGHAAR
+542 ER
-552 AAGDRPR
+552 
-559 RFPFQPRP
+559 
-567 VRSGAPQIRLLVF
+567 
-580 QQRLRRGRRRRHDD
+580 
-594 LRLYLRPRD
+594 
-603 LARQHGRA
+603 
-611 AARRK
+611 
-616 GDAPNHLQGDTGAVK
+616 
-631 IRRIEIR
+631 
-638 SCPIR
+638 
-643 CMNFDYAEFKNRPF
+643 
-657 GRGGSYRYR
+657 
-666 KIGEGRENR
+666 
-675 PYGTGS
+675 

>member
-1 MKRFIENRP
+1 MARLSFNRHKY
-10 SSDTARRPLPPLAG
+10 DRIRPLPPLAG

-109 VIAAVSATAFAANLA
+109 VIAAVAATAFAANLA

-179 LYNPAR
+179 LYDPAR

-261 ERAAIFELL
+261 ERAAIFEPL

-437 EAGIAASLLR
+437 EAASQRPFFAAMLTLSSHEPFDVPFAKFDDPMLNAMAFTDACLGRFVERVRQTPVWKDLLVILIADHAYPYPYGIANSDALR
-447 RDAHAVEPRT
+447 HRIPMLWLGGA
-457 VRRTVREVRRPDAQ
+457 VRRPAVVETYGSQSDLAATLLAQ
-471 RHGLHRRLPRLLRGT
+471 LGIAHGDFLF
-486 CAADSRMERPARHPH
+486 SRDLFDPARPKFGYWCFNNGFGVADAGGTTIFDCTSA
-501 RRPCLPLPLRH
+501 RVISPDSTAAQLRDGKAML
-512 RQQRRAASPHPDAVA
+512 QTTYKA
-527 GRRRAPSGGSRNLRL
+527 
-542 AERSGGHAAR
+542 
-552 AAGDRPR
+552 
-559 RFPFQPRP
+559 
-567 VRSGAPQIRLLVF
+567 IREL
-580 QQRLRRGRRRRHDD
+580 
-594 LRLYLRPRD
+594 
-603 LARQHGRA
+603 
-611 AARRK
+611 
-616 GDAPNHLQGDTGAVK
+616 
-631 IRRIEIR
+631 
-638 SCPIR
+638 
-643 CMNFDYAEFKNRPF
+643 
-657 GRGGSYRYR
+657 
-666 KIGEGRENR
+666 
-675 PYGTGS
+675 

>member
-109 VIAAVSATAFAANLA
+109 VIAAVAATAFAANLA

-193 TLVLLLAAG
+193 MLVLLLAAG

-261 ERAAIFELL
+261 ERAAIFEPL

-437 EAGIAASLLR
+437 EAASQRPFFAAMLTLSSHEPFDVPFAKFDDPMLNAMAFTDACLGRFVERVRQTPVWKDLLVILIADHAYPYPYGIANSDALR
-447 RDAHAVEPRT
+447 HRIPMLWLGGA
-457 VRRTVREVRRPDAQ
+457 VRRPAVVETYGSQSDLAATLLAQ
-471 RHGLHRRLPRLLRGT
+471 LGIAHGDFLF
-486 CAADSRMERPARHPH
+486 SRDLFDPARPKFGYWCFNNGFGVADAGGTTIFDCTSA
-501 RRPCLPLPLRH
+501 RVISPDSTAAQLRDGKAML
-512 RQQRRAASPHPDAVA
+512 QTTYKA
-527 GRRRAPSGGSRNLRL
+527 
-542 AERSGGHAAR
+542 
-552 AAGDRPR
+552 
-559 RFPFQPRP
+559 
-567 VRSGAPQIRLLVF
+567 IREL
-580 QQRLRRGRRRRHDD
+580 
-594 LRLYLRPRD
+594 
-603 LARQHGRA
+603 
-611 AARRK
+611 
-616 GDAPNHLQGDTGAVK
+616 
-631 IRRIEIR
+631 
-638 SCPIR
+638 
-643 CMNFDYAEFKNRPF
+643 
-657 GRGGSYRYR
+657 
-666 KIGEGRENR
+666 
-675 PYGTGS
+675 

>member
-79 YITALPLLVVLAALW
+79 YITALPLLVALAALW

-179 LYNPAR
+179 LYDPAR

-261 ERAAIFELL
+261 ERAAIFEPL

-437 EAGIAASLLR
+437 EAASQRPFFAAMLTLSSHEPFDVPFAKFDDPMLNAMAFTDACLGRFVERVRQTPVWKDLLVILIADHAYPYPYGIANSDALR
-447 RDAHAVEPRT
+447 HRIPMLWLGGA
-457 VRRTVREVRRPDAQ
+457 VRRPAVVETYGSQSDLAATLLAQ
-471 RHGLHRRLPRLLRGT
+471 LGIAHGDFLF
-486 CAADSRMERPARHPH
+486 SRDLFDPARPKFGYWCFNNGFGVADAGGTTIFDCTSA
-501 RRPCLPLPLRH
+501 RVISPDSTAAQLRDGKAML
-512 RQQRRAASPHPDAVA
+512 QTTYKA
-527 GRRRAPSGGSRNLRL
+527 
-542 AERSGGHAAR
+542 
-552 AAGDRPR
+552 
-559 RFPFQPRP
+559 
-567 VRSGAPQIRLLVF
+567 IREL
-580 QQRLRRGRRRRHDD
+580 
-594 LRLYLRPRD
+594 
-603 LARQHGRA
+603 
-611 AARRK
+611 
-616 GDAPNHLQGDTGAVK
+616 
-631 IRRIEIR
+631 
-638 SCPIR
+638 
-643 CMNFDYAEFKNRPF
+643 
-657 GRGGSYRYR
+657 
-666 KIGEGRENR
+666 
-675 PYGTGS
+675 

>member
-164 AVFGGMAWCYLRVLR
+164 AVFGGRAWCYLRVLR
-179 LYNPAR
+179 LYDPAR

-261 ERAAIFELL
+261 ERAAIFEPL

-437 EAGIAASLLR
+437 EAASQRPFFAAMLTLSSHEPFDVPFAKFDDPMLNAMAFTDASLGRFVERVRQTPVWNDLLVILIADHAYPYPYGIANSDALR
-447 RDAHAVEPRT
+447 HRIPMLWLGGA
-457 VRRTVREVRRPDAQ
+457 VRRPAVVETYGSQSDLAATLLAQ
-471 RHGLHRRLPRLLRGT
+471 LGIAHGDFLF
-486 CAADSRMERPARHPH
+486 SRDLFDPARPKFGYWCFNNGFGVADAGGTTIFDCTSA
-501 RRPCLPLPLRH
+501 RVISPDSTAAQLRDGKAML
-512 RQQRRAASPHPDAVA
+512 QTTYKA
-527 GRRRAPSGGSRNLRL
+527 
-542 AERSGGHAAR
+542 
-552 AAGDRPR
+552 
-559 RFPFQPRP
+559 
-567 VRSGAPQIRLLVF
+567 IREL
-580 QQRLRRGRRRRHDD
+580 
-594 LRLYLRPRD
+594 
-603 LARQHGRA
+603 
-611 AARRK
+611 
-616 GDAPNHLQGDTGAVK
+616 
-631 IRRIEIR
+631 
-638 SCPIR
+638 
-643 CMNFDYAEFKNRPF
+643 
-657 GRGGSYRYR
+657 
-666 KIGEGRENR
+666 
-675 PYGTGS
+675 

>member
-109 VIAAVSATAFAANLA
+109 VIAAVAATAFAANLA

-179 LYNPAR
+179 LYDPAR

-261 ERAAIFELL
+261 ERAAIFEPL
-270 RGDLPAGIGTDTLLR
+270 RGDLPAGIETDTLLC
-285 TRRPNV
+285 TRRPNI

-381 FYYGGDLNFTNTA
+381 FYYGGNLNFTNTA

-437 EAGIAASLLR
+437 EAASQRPFFAAMLTLSSHEPFDVPFAKFDDPMLNAMAFTDACLGRFVERVRQTPVWKDLLVILIADHAYPYPYGIANSDALR
-447 RDAHAVEPRT
+447 HRIPMLWLGGA
-457 VRRTVREVRRPDAQ
+457 VRRPAVVETYGSQSDLAATLLAQ
-471 RHGLHRRLPRLLRGT
+471 LGIAHGDFLF
-486 CAADSRMERPARHPH
+486 SRDLFDPARPKFGYWCFNNGFGVADAGGTTIFDCTSA
-501 RRPCLPLPLRH
+501 RVISPDSTAAQLRDGKAML
-512 RQQRRAASPHPDAVA
+512 QTTYKA
-527 GRRRAPSGGSRNLRL
+527 
-542 AERSGGHAAR
+542 
-552 AAGDRPR
+552 
-559 RFPFQPRP
+559 
-567 VRSGAPQIRLLVF
+567 IREL
-580 QQRLRRGRRRRHDD
+580 
-594 LRLYLRPRD
+594 
-603 LARQHGRA
+603 
-611 AARRK
+611 
-616 GDAPNHLQGDTGAVK
+616 
-631 IRRIEIR
+631 
-638 SCPIR
+638 
-643 CMNFDYAEFKNRPF
+643 
-657 GRGGSYRYR
+657 
-666 KIGEGRENR
+666 
-675 PYGTGS
+675 

>member
-179 LYNPAR
+179 LYDPAR

-261 ERAAIFELL
+261 ERAAIFEPL

-317 QRLKGEGVYF
+317 QRLKGEGIYF

-437 EAGIAASLLR
+437 EAASQRPFFAAMLTLSSHEPFDVPFAKFDDPMLNAMAFTDASLGRFVERVRQTPVWNDLLVILIADHAYPYPYGIANSDALR
-447 RDAHAVEPRT
+447 HRIPMLWLGGA
-457 VRRTVREVRRPDAQ
+457 VRRPAVVETYGSQSDLAATLLAQ
-471 RHGLHRRLPRLLRGT
+471 LGIAHGDFLF
-486 CAADSRMERPARHPH
+486 SRDLFDPARPKFGYWCFNNGFGVADAGGTTIFDCTSA
-501 RRPCLPLPLRH
+501 RVISPDSTAAQLRDGKAML
-512 RQQRRAASPHPDAVA
+512 QTTYKA
-527 GRRRAPSGGSRNLRL
+527 
-542 AERSGGHAAR
+542 
-552 AAGDRPR
+552 
-559 RFPFQPRP
+559 
-567 VRSGAPQIRLLVF
+567 IREL
-580 QQRLRRGRRRRHDD
+580 
-594 LRLYLRPRD
+594 
-603 LARQHGRA
+603 
-611 AARRK
+611 
-616 GDAPNHLQGDTGAVK
+616 
-631 IRRIEIR
+631 
-638 SCPIR
+638 
-643 CMNFDYAEFKNRPF
+643 
-657 GRGGSYRYR
+657 
-666 KIGEGRENR
+666 
-675 PYGTGS
+675 

>member
-109 VIAAVSATAFAANLA
+109 VIAAVAATAFAANLA

-164 AVFGGMAWCYLRVLR
+164 AVFGGMAWCYPRVLR
-179 LYNPAR
+179 LYDPAR

-261 ERAAIFELL
+261 ERAAIFEPL

-437 EAGIAASLLR
+437 EAASQRPFFAAVLTLSSHEPFDVPFAKFDDPMLNAMAFTDACLGRFVERVRQTPVWDDLLVILIADHAYPYPYGIANSDALR
-447 RDAHAVEPRT
+447 HRIPMLWLGGA
-457 VRRTVREVRRPDAQ
+457 VRRPAVVETYGSQSDLAATLLAQ
-471 RHGLHRRLPRLLRGT
+471 LGIAHGDFLF
-486 CAADSRMERPARHPH
+486 SRDLFDPARPKFGYWCFNNGFGVADAGGTTIFDCTSA
-501 RRPCLPLPLRH
+501 RVISPDSTAAQLRDGKAML
-512 RQQRRAASPHPDAVA
+512 QTTYKA
-527 GRRRAPSGGSRNLRL
+527 
-542 AERSGGHAAR
+542 
-552 AAGDRPR
+552 
-559 RFPFQPRP
+559 
-567 VRSGAPQIRLLVF
+567 IREL
-580 QQRLRRGRRRRHDD
+580 
-594 LRLYLRPRD
+594 
-603 LARQHGRA
+603 
-611 AARRK
+611 
-616 GDAPNHLQGDTGAVK
+616 
-631 IRRIEIR
+631 
-638 SCPIR
+638 
-643 CMNFDYAEFKNRPF
+643 
-657 GRGGSYRYR
+657 
-666 KIGEGRENR
+666 
-675 PYGTGS
+675 

>member
-68 NGLKLDQTVAG
+68 NGLILDQSVAG
-79 YITALPLLVVLAALW
+79 YISALPLLVVLAALW

-179 LYNPAR
+179 LYDPAR

-261 ERAAIFELL
+261 ERAAIFEPL

-437 EAGIAASLLR
+437 EAASQRPFFAAMLTLSSHEPFDVPFAKFDDPMLNAMAFTDASLGRFVERVRQTPVWNDLLVILIADHAYPYPYGIANSDALR
-447 RDAHAVEPRT
+447 HRIPMLWLGGA
-457 VRRTVREVRRPDAQ
+457 VRRPAVVETYGSQSDLAATLLAQ
-471 RHGLHRRLPRLLRGT
+471 LGIAHGDFLF
-486 CAADSRMERPARHPH
+486 SRDLFDPARPKFGYWCFNNGFGVADAGGTTIFDCTSA
-501 RRPCLPLPLRH
+501 RVISPDSTAAQLRDGKAML
-512 RQQRRAASPHPDAVA
+512 QTTYKA
-527 GRRRAPSGGSRNLRL
+527 
-542 AERSGGHAAR
+542 
-552 AAGDRPR
+552 
-559 RFPFQPRP
+559 
-567 VRSGAPQIRLLVF
+567 IREL
-580 QQRLRRGRRRRHDD
+580 
-594 LRLYLRPRD
+594 
-603 LARQHGRA
+603 
-611 AARRK
+611 
-616 GDAPNHLQGDTGAVK
+616 
-631 IRRIEIR
+631 
-638 SCPIR
+638 
-643 CMNFDYAEFKNRPF
+643 
-657 GRGGSYRYR
+657 
-666 KIGEGRENR
+666 
-675 PYGTGS
+675 

>member
-109 VIAAVSATAFAANLA
+109 VIAAVVATAFAANLA

-179 LYNPAR
+179 LYDPAR

-261 ERAAIFELL
+261 ERAAIFEPL

-437 EAGIAASLLR
+437 EAASQRPFFAAMLTLSSHEPFDVPFAKFDDPMLNAMAFTDACLGRFVERVRQTPVWKDLLVILIADHAYPYPYGIANSDALR
-447 RDAHAVEPRT
+447 HRIPMLWLGGA
-457 VRRTVREVRRPDAQ
+457 VRRPAVVETYGSQSDLAATLLAQ
-471 RHGLHRRLPRLLRGT
+471 LGIAHGDFLF
-486 CAADSRMERPARHPH
+486 SRDLFDPARPKFGYWCFNNGFGVADAGGTTIFDCTSA
-501 RRPCLPLPLRH
+501 RVISPDSTAAQLRDGKAML
-512 RQQRRAASPHPDAVA
+512 QTTYKA
-527 GRRRAPSGGSRNLRL
+527 
-542 AERSGGHAAR
+542 
-552 AAGDRPR
+552 
-559 RFPFQPRP
+559 
-567 VRSGAPQIRLLVF
+567 IREL
-580 QQRLRRGRRRRHDD
+580 
-594 LRLYLRPRD
+594 
-603 LARQHGRA
+603 
-611 AARRK
+611 
-616 GDAPNHLQGDTGAVK
+616 
-631 IRRIEIR
+631 
-638 SCPIR
+638 
-643 CMNFDYAEFKNRPF
+643 
-657 GRGGSYRYR
+657 
-666 KIGEGRENR
+666 
-675 PYGTGS
+675 

>member
-132 LDSSVLQYLAS
+132 LDSSVLQCLAS
-143 PKEALASVTAGQLLL
+143 PKEALASITAGQLLL

-179 LYNPAR
+179 LYDPAR

-261 ERAAIFELL
+261 ERAAIFEPL

-437 EAGIAASLLR
+437 EAASQRPFFAAVLTLSSHEPFDVPFAKFDDPMLNAMAFTDACLGRFVERVRQTPVWDDLLVILIADHAYPYPYGIANSDALR
-447 RDAHAVEPRT
+447 HRIPMLWLGGA
-457 VRRTVREVRRPDAQ
+457 VRRPAVVETYGSQSDLAATLLAQ
-471 RHGLHRRLPRLLRGT
+471 LGIAHGDFLF
-486 CAADSRMERPARHPH
+486 SRDLFDPARPKFGYWCFNNGFGVADAGGTTIFDCTSA
-501 RRPCLPLPLRH
+501 RVISPDSTAAQLRDGKAML
-512 RQQRRAASPHPDAVA
+512 QTTYKA
-527 GRRRAPSGGSRNLRL
+527 
-542 AERSGGHAAR
+542 
-552 AAGDRPR
+552 
-559 RFPFQPRP
+559 
-567 VRSGAPQIRLLVF
+567 IREL
-580 QQRLRRGRRRRHDD
+580 
-594 LRLYLRPRD
+594 
-603 LARQHGRA
+603 
-611 AARRK
+611 
-616 GDAPNHLQGDTGAVK
+616 
-631 IRRIEIR
+631 
-638 SCPIR
+638 
-643 CMNFDYAEFKNRPF
+643 
-657 GRGGSYRYR
+657 
-666 KIGEGRENR
+666 
-675 PYGTGS
+675 

>member
-109 VIAAVSATAFAANLA
+109 VIAAIAATAFAANLA

-179 LYNPAR
+179 LYDPAR

-261 ERAAIFELL
+261 ERAAIFEPL

-437 EAGIAASLLR
+437 EAASQRPFFAAMLTLSSHEPFDVPFAKFDDPMLNAMAFTDACLGRFVERVRQTPVWNDLLVILIADHAYPYPYGIANSDALR
-447 RDAHAVEPRT
+447 HRIPMLWLGGA
-457 VRRTVREVRRPDAQ
+457 VRRPAVVETYGSQSDLAATLLAQ
-471 RHGLHRRLPRLLRGT
+471 LGIAHGDFLF
-486 CAADSRMERPARHPH
+486 SRDLFDPARPKFGYWCFNNGFGVADAGGTTIFDCTSA
-501 RRPCLPLPLRH
+501 RVISPDSTAAQLRDGKAML
-512 RQQRRAASPHPDAVA
+512 QTTYKA
-527 GRRRAPSGGSRNLRL
+527 
-542 AERSGGHAAR
+542 
-552 AAGDRPR
+552 
-559 RFPFQPRP
+559 
-567 VRSGAPQIRLLVF
+567 IREL
-580 QQRLRRGRRRRHDD
+580 
-594 LRLYLRPRD
+594 
-603 LARQHGRA
+603 
-611 AARRK
+611 
-616 GDAPNHLQGDTGAVK
+616 
-631 IRRIEIR
+631 
-638 SCPIR
+638 
-643 CMNFDYAEFKNRPF
+643 
-657 GRGGSYRYR
+657 
-666 KIGEGRENR
+666 
-675 PYGTGS
+675 

>member
-143 PKEALASVTAGQLLL
+143 PKEALASITAGQLLL

-164 AVFGGMAWCYLRVLR
+164 AVFGGMAWCSLRVLR
-179 LYNPAR
+179 LYDPAR

-261 ERAAIFELL
+261 ERAAIFEPL

-437 EAGIAASLLR
+437 EAASQRPFFAAVLTLSSHEPFDVPFAKFDDPMLNAMAFTDACLGRFVERVRQTPVWDDLLVILIADHAYPYPYGIANSDALR
-447 RDAHAVEPRT
+447 HRIPMLWLGGA
-457 VRRTVREVRRPDAQ
+457 VRRPAVVETYGSQSDLAATLLAQ
-471 RHGLHRRLPRLLRGT
+471 LGIAHGDFLF
-486 CAADSRMERPARHPH
+486 SRDLFDPARPKFGYWCFNNGFGVADAGGTTIFDCTSA
-501 RRPCLPLPLRH
+501 RVISPDSTAAQLRDGKAML
-512 RQQRRAASPHPDAVA
+512 QTTYKA
-527 GRRRAPSGGSRNLRL
+527 
-542 AERSGGHAAR
+542 
-552 AAGDRPR
+552 
-559 RFPFQPRP
+559 
-567 VRSGAPQIRLLVF
+567 IREL
-580 QQRLRRGRRRRHDD
+580 
-594 LRLYLRPRD
+594 
-603 LARQHGRA
+603 
-611 AARRK
+611 
-616 GDAPNHLQGDTGAVK
+616 
-631 IRRIEIR
+631 
-638 SCPIR
+638 
-643 CMNFDYAEFKNRPF
+643 
-657 GRGGSYRYR
+657 
-666 KIGEGRENR
+666 
-675 PYGTGS
+675 